1 MVGYNVHPFIF
12 QKQLSKSNEVLPPHR
27 IPTYQ
32 FCSHFMLPICSLH
45 FDVTTSRYPDP
56 GHINHVSYIVKSRL
70 TIKHHG
76 IFTGI
81 WILWVTPQRTDW
93 SWFSIFAISGQSH
106 NVKKCHWKRNDY
118 IYLIHV
124 KPHHV
129 SWLPSGKHTKKRWKI
144 MSFNRSI
151 HIPFGYLTLPWKIIT
166 FNRYI
171 IYFYGS
177 WIRYVK

>member
-1 MVGYNVHPFIF
+1 MGFLPCATIQRCGSLRVVFFHCCGQERFFSFSLGLRCLKKGGYSAHQHPLIP
-12 QKQLSKSNEVLPPHR
+12 LSN
-27 IPTYQ
+27 
-32 FCSHFMLPICSLH
+32 
-45 FDVTTSRYPDP
+45 
-56 GHINHVSYIVKSRL
+56 
-70 TIKHHG
+70 
-76 IFTGI
+76 GI

-106 NVKKCHWKRNDY
+106 NVKKCHWKRKNY

-129 SWLPSGKHTKKRWKI
+129 SWLPSGKHTKKRWNI

-151 HIPFGYLTLPWKIIT
+151 HIPFGYLTLPWTIIT

-177 WIRYVK
+177 WNRYVK

>member
-56 GHINHVSYIVKSRL
+56 GHINHVSYRQKQVNHKTPWNFYRDLNFMGDPPKNRLILIFYFRNFWTKSQCQKMPLKTKRL
-70 TIKHHG
+70 
-76 IFTGI
+76 
-81 WILWVTPQRTDW
+81 
-93 SWFSIFAISGQSH
+93 
-106 NVKKCHWKRNDY
+106 Y

-129 SWLPSGKHTKKRWKI
+129 S
-144 MSFNRSI
+144 
-151 HIPFGYLTLPWKIIT
+151 
-166 FNRYI
+166 
-171 IYFYGS
+171 
-177 WIRYVK
+177 